1 MPPFLVGW
9 SVTFDAKESRR
20 IDQGTAIVQAR
31 GGAMGRV
38 LVVHLC
44 TNWGGGDYGA
54 AAGRLLDSL
63 VGVERV
69 VWVTCT
75 PWLPA
80 VADADAAI
88 RALPASHPEVVV
100 ADWAAVSG
108 TPGYTYSDGLH
119 LRPDGATGL
128 GLGHRCGRRPGPGAG
143 LNRFATRWVPPV
155 VSPVVSEPTSTPRTE
170 PFKAPVGT
178 RDVLPPE
185 SARWQALIA
194 AFAQQVGRAGYGLV
208 QRPMFEEIGVFARMG
223 EGTDVVRK
231 EMYDFLDKGDRHLA
245 LRPEGTASVVRA
257 YVQHRPATP
266 WKVWYAAPNFRYER
280 PQAGRYR
287 QHHQLGVEAIGS
299 SDPDLDV
306 EVIAL
311 LWDFY
316 AALGL
321 RQVELVLN
329 SMGTADDRRRYIDD
343 IRTYLAGRLGEL
355 DPTDAEKVEDHP
367 MRVLDSKRPVTIAAI
382 ADAPRIT
389 DRLSDESR
397 RPLRAGAGRAR
408 RALGIP
414 FRLEPRLVRGLDYYT
429 HTTFEFVSGA
439 LDAAQSTIGGGGRY
453 DGLVEA
459 LGGPPTPGIGF
470 GSGIERVLLTCDAE
484 GVFAAPEERVD
495 VFVVD
500 TAGGDSA
507 RDLSTELRRA
517 GIAAERAFDGRSMKS
532 QMKSADRSGAAP
544 RAHRRQRR
552 ARRRHRHR
560 APPAR
565 RPRAGAR
572 RAGRPSSPT
581 VAAMLTELDLVSG

>member
-1 MPPFLVGW
+1 
-9 SVTFDAKESRR
+9 
-20 IDQGTAIVQAR
+20 
-31 GGAMGRV
+31 
-38 LVVHLC
+38 
-44 TNWGGGDYGA
+44 
-54 AAGRLLDSL
+54 
-63 VGVERV
+63 
-69 VWVTCT
+69 
-75 PWLPA
+75 
-80 VADADAAI
+80 
-88 RALPASHPEVVV
+88 
-100 ADWAAVSG
+100 
-108 TPGYTYSDGLH
+108 
-119 LRPDGATGL
+119 
-128 GLGHRCGRRPGPGAG
+128 
-143 LNRFATRWVPPV
+143 
-155 VSPVVSEPTSTPRTE
+155 VSEPTQTPRTE

-194 AFAQQVGRAGYGLV
+194 TFAEQVGRAGYGLV
-208 QRPMFEEIGVFARMG
+208 QGPMFEEIGVFARMG

-299 SDPDLDV
+299 ADPDVDV

-311 LWDFY
+311 LSDFY

-321 RQVELVLN
+321 RQVELVIN
-329 SMGTADDRRRYIDD
+329 SMGTAEDRRRYIDD
-343 IRTYLAGRLGEL
+343 IRTYLHGRVGDL
-355 DPTDAEKVEDHP
+355 DPTDAEKVDAHP

-389 DRLSDESR
+389 DRLSDEGVAHFER
-397 RPLRAGAGRAR
+397 VQAGLG
-408 RALGIP
+408 ALGIP
-414 FRLEPRLVRGLDYYT
+414 FRIEPRLVRGLDYYT

-459 LGGPPTPGIGF
+459 LGGPSTPGIGF

-495 VFVVD
+495 VYVVD
-500 TAGGDSA
+500 TAGGDTA
-507 RDLSTELRRA
+507 RDLSVELRRS
-517 GIAAERAFDGRSMKS
+517 GIAAERAFDSRSMKS
-532 QMKSADRSGAAP
+532 QMKSAGRSGASLVLIVGSDELADGTVTV
-544 RAHRRQRR
+544 
-552 ARRRHRHR
+552 RHMSGDHQQERVER
-560 APPAR
+560 PAVV
-565 RPRAGAR
+565 A
-572 RAGRPSSPT
+572 T
-581 VAAMLTELDLVSG
+581 VAAMLADLISG